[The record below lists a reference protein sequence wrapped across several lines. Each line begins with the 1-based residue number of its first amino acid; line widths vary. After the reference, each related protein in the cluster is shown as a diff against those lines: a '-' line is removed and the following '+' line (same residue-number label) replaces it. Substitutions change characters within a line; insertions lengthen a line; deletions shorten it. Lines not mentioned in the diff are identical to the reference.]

1 MRIQSI
7 SMLSALVD
15 IRYCSVTIYYMEY
28 MEGDERPEL
37 WVNDACGVDP
47 DQTDPSCEHPYTHL
61 GFDSDDNGLEC
72 ALCGESWST
81 DGSTASVLAVWQSC
95 RVALVE
101 QRERNDALA
110 SVLASISGQT
120 WCTHCGKW
128 GVPELFVVL
137 DGVALCREH
146 VGSYYRLNYAD
157 VDDNSLVQWL
167 TSLVGERGCS
177 VNDAWIIERVCSEY
191 NPEISEYFNNT
202 NSGDI
207 SVDLCAEVAETLKV
221 DKNATI
227 RNVANATARVLG
239 LPIPASRPG
248 RALVLGLLAK
258 SYSTMLDSYSN
269 FSNDAELD
277 ADELTIELHQAVPSR
292 GIDRATAVLD
302 LYRDE
307 IQEDAT
313 VNGEL
318 ADSLLEA
325 LAQSSAAILPAMIAE
340 QFLRSSSRGPSS

>member
-1 MRIQSI
+1 M
-7 SMLSALVD
+7 D
-15 IRYCSVTIYYMEY
+15 IRCHNATIYYMEY
-28 MEGDERPEL
+28 MDSDERPEL

-95 RVALVE
+95 RVAIVE

-120 WCTHCGKW
+120 WCVHCGRW
-128 GVPELFVVL
+128 GVPEFFVVL
-137 DGVALCREH
+137 DGVTLCRDH
-146 VGSYYRLNYAD
+146 VGPYYRLNYAD
-157 VDDNSLVQWL
+157 VDDESLVQWL
-167 TSLVGERGCS
+167 TSLVGEQGCS
-177 VNDAWIIERVCSEY
+177 VDDAWIIERVCSEY
-191 NPEISEYFNNT
+191 NPEISEYFDNT
-202 NSGDI
+202 NSGSI
-207 SVDLCAEVAETLKV
+207 RVNLCDEVAATLEVEK
-221 DKNATI
+221 DTTI
-227 RNVANATARVLG
+227 RDVANATAKVLG
-239 LPIPASRPG
+239 LPMPASRPG
-248 RALVLGLLAK
+248 RALVVGLLAK
-258 SYSTMLDSYSN
+258 SYSTILDSYSN
-269 FSNDAELD
+269 YSDLTELD
-277 ADELTIELHQAVPSR
+277 ADSLTIELHQTVPSR

-325 LAQSSAAILPAMIAE
+325 LAQSSAAILPAMLAE
-340 QFLRSSSRGPSS
+340 QFLRSASRRSLS